1 MCVCERGASP
11 RSPPHC
17 GHHPG
22 SPAPFTPPPSLCPA
36 SGPYLCLCVLPRSFT
51 NTFTVVKLKSE
62 LDNTLEPTSV
72 LGQLHV
78 SRPGLTQPPP
88 SQRCALGGSASVAL
102 PQAPGGGHTPVP
114 LLPPASRVRGPLQAG
129 LALVLDPPVAC
140 RLVSTR
146 AVLPGVPAAC
156 IVLQG
161 SCPPRGVC
169 LGLVSTPHTGSPLRE
184 VGAAGAGRCVCALF
198 GFFLAGALSLL
209 SVCLFSEC
217 SRLIRWAEARSSLP

>member
-1 MCVCERGASP
+1 MCERGASP

-140 RLVSTR
+140 RLVST
-146 AVLPGVPAAC
+146 
-156 IVLQG
+156 
-161 SCPPRGVC
+161 
-169 LGLVSTPHTGSPLRE
+169 
-184 VGAAGAGRCVCALF
+184 ALF
-198 GFFLAGALSLL
+198 SLEFPQLAL
-209 SVCLFSEC
+209 C
-217 SRLIRWAEARSSLP
+217 SRALAHPEGCVWGLSPPPTLEAP